1 MKRHQLG
8 QLIRYVCVGLFSNA
22 TGYAIYLL
30 LTYTGLAPKIAM
42 TLLYVTIAGFSFV
55 GNKKITFMYDG
66 NFWGAGM
73 RYVLAHLIGY
83 SINLVILVVFSDHL
97 GYNHAIVQAMAIVVI
112 AIYLFVTLK
121 FFVFRRDI

>member
-1 MKRHQLG
+1 
-8 QLIRYVCVGLFSNA
+8 
-22 TGYAIYLL
+22 
-30 LTYTGLAPKIAM
+30 M

-55 GNKKITFMYDG
+55 GNKKITFMYG
-66 NFWGAGM
+66 GHFWGAGM
-73 RYVLAHLIGY
+73 RYALAHLIGY
-83 SINLVILVVFSDHL
+83 SINLAILLVFSDHL